1 MKLTQLQIQNLYAFT
16 RQHYVE
22 HYDLQT
28 ELVDHL
34 ANDIESVW
42 LTETNLSFEE
52 ARDKAFKKF
61 GVFGFMDV
69 VERRQK
75 AMNKRYIKYLWI
87 ELKPWFTLPKLITTI
102 ALFLVI
108 YMALSSVLA
117 KPLLITFYALVCVFV
132 FYKSLQLK
140 KQFKIRKQASNKK
153 WMLEEIIFKQ
163 AGGSGIVLLTQLP
176 QWYNFSGKLLENPY
190 VILGVSTFSTLFFLW
205 MYISFEVI
213 PNKAE
218 DLLNETYPE
227 FCLNIFIPL

>member
-1 MKLTQLQIQNLYAFT
+1 MKLTPPQIQNLYAFT

-42 LTETNLSFEE
+42 QTQTNLSFED

-69 VERRQK
+69 LERRQK
-75 AMNKRYIKYLWI
+75 AMNKRYLKYLWT
-87 ELKPWFTLPKLITTI
+87 ELKQWFTFPKLITTM
-102 ALFLVI
+102 ALFFAIYLGLSTIFAKSFLIGLFVI
-108 YMALSSVLA
+108 
-117 KPLLITFYALVCVFV
+117 ICVFAI
-132 FYKSLQLK
+132 YKSIQLK
-140 KQFKIRKQASNKK
+140 RQFKQRKALSNKK

-163 AGGSGIVLLTQLP
+163 AGGSAMLLLSQLP
-176 QWYNFSGKLLENPY
+176 QWYNFSDNIFDNPY
-190 VILGVSTFSTLFFLW
+190 IVLGLSIFSTLFCLW
-205 MYISFEVI
+205 MYISFEII

-218 DLLNETYPE
+218 QLLNETYPE
-227 FCLNIFIPL
+227 FCL

>member
-1 MKLTQLQIQNLYAFT
+1 MKLTQPQIQNLYAFT

-42 LTETNLSFEE
+42 QTQPDISFEE
-52 ARDKAFKKF
+52 ARDQAFKKF

-69 VERRQK
+69 LERRQK
-75 AMNKRYIKYLWI
+75 AMNKRYIKYLWA
-87 ELKPWFTLPKLITTI
+87 ELKQWFTFPKLISTI
-102 ALFLVI
+102 ALFLII
-108 YMALSSVLA
+108 YMSLSSVLA
-117 KPLLITFYALVCVFV
+117 KSLLIGFYVLICVFV
-132 FYKSLQLK
+132 IYKSIQLK
-140 KQFKIRKQASNKK
+140 KQFKQRKALSNKK

-163 AGGSGIVLLTQLP
+163 AGASAIILLTQLP
-176 QWYNFSGKLLENPY
+176 QWYNFSGNIFSYPY
-190 VILGVSTFSTLFFLW
+190 IVLGVSIFSTLFCLW

-218 DLLNETYPE
+218 QLLNQTYPE
-227 FCLNIFIPL
+227 FCL

>member
-1 MKLTQLQIQNLYAFT
+1 MKLTQPQIQNLYNFT

-42 LTETNLSFEE
+42 QTEANLSFED

-69 VERRQK
+69 LERRQK
-75 AMNKRYIKYLWI
+75 TMNKRYIKYLWV
-87 ELKPWFTLPKLITTI
+87 ELKQWFTFPKLITTI
-102 ALFLVI
+102 AVFLII
-108 YMALSSVLA
+108 YMSLSSVLA
-117 KPLLITFYALVCVFV
+117 KSLLIGFYALICVFV
-132 FYKSLQLK
+132 IYKSIQLNR
-140 KQFKIRKQASNKK
+140 QFKQRKALSNKK

-163 AGGSGIVLLTQLP
+163 AGGSAIILLSQLP
-176 QWYNFSGKLLENPY
+176 QFYNFSDNIFSNSY
-190 VILGVSTFSTLFFLW
+190 IVLGLSIFSTLFFLW
-205 MYISFEVI
+205 MYISFEII

-218 DLLNETYPE
+218 KLLNETYPE
-227 FCLNIFIPL
+227 FCL

>member
-1 MKLTQLQIQNLYAFT
+1 MKLTPPQIQNLYAFT

-42 LTETNLSFEE
+42 QTETNLSFED

-69 VERRQK
+69 LERRQK
-75 AMNKRYIKYLWI
+75 AMNKRYFKYLWT
-87 ELKPWFTLPKLITTI
+87 ELKQWFTFPKLITTM
-102 ALFLVI
+102 ALFFGIYLGLSTIFARWFLIGLFVI
-108 YMALSSVLA
+108 ICVFTINKSIQLKRQFKQRKALSS
-117 KPLLITFYALVCVFV
+117 
-132 FYKSLQLK
+132 
-140 KQFKIRKQASNKK
+140 KK
-153 WMLEEIIFKQ
+153 WMLEEIIFRQ
-163 AGGSGIVLLTQLP
+163 AGGSAMLLLSQLP
-176 QWYNFSGKLLENPY
+176 QWYNFSDNIFDNPY
-190 VILGVSTFSTLFFLW
+190 IIFAVSIFSTLFCLW

-218 DLLNETYPE
+218 QLLNETYPE
-227 FCLNIFIPL
+227 FYL